1 MRFQIMNSYVLDA
14 FRNSKSLANLQRQRG
29 IKNIN
34 LSVESIALANPIKPA
49 DNIRSYSINE
59 RLLDTCII

>member
-1 MRFQIMNSYVLDA
+1 MNSYFLES
-14 FRNSKSLANLQRQRG
+14 FKNSKSLSTLQRKRG

-34 LSVESIALANPIKPA
+34 LSIESITLTNPIKPE